1 MIDLND
7 LRLFARVVDHG
18 GFAAA
23 SRASGIPRSTLSKRV
38 AALER
43 SLDVRLIQRTSRR
56 FAVTEIGS
64 ELHRHAAAMVIESDA
79 AEAVVR
85 SRQAEPAGTVRITA
99 SIPSA
104 QTTLAP
110 LLPEIADTYPRVTLV
125 LHATDRFVDLVQ
137 ENFDIG
143 LRAHFAPLPD
153 SSLVQR
159 VLRVDPGI
167 LVAAPA
173 YVERRGTPA
182 TIAGLAEHDGLL
194 AAPPTAAWTIRGG
207 SGESATV
214 APRARFFADDW
225 TVLLAAARHGLGIA
239 CLPSALCAADL
250 RSGGLVRIR
259 DDWSTDGVTTTMLV
273 PHRRGR
279 LPAVR
284 VVAEHLVKRMAAGG
298 EGG

>member
-64 ELHRHAAAMVIESDA
+64 DLHRHAAAMVIEADA

-99 SIPSA
+99 SIPAA

-110 LLPEIADTYPRVTLV
+110 LLPEIADAYPRVTIV

-173 YVERRGTPA
+173 YVDRRGAPP
-182 TIAGLAEHDGLL
+182 TIAALAQHDGLL
-194 AAPPTAAWTIRGG
+194 PAPSTAAWTIRDADGG
-207 SGESATV
+207 SATI
-214 APRARFFADDW
+214 APLPRFFADDW
-225 TVLLAAARHGLGIA
+225 TTLLAAARHGLGIA

-250 RSGGLVRIR
+250 RSGALVRVR
-259 DDWSTDGVTTTMLV
+259 EDWSTDGVTTTMLV

-279 LPAVR
+279 LPAVT
-284 VVAEHLVKRMAAGG
+284 VVADHVVRRMAAGG
-298 EGG
+298 EAG